1 MVVGTELYLRALD
14 LVEGVCTCGG
24 QGVLEHPV
32 DPGKEP
38 CSSIWNTT
46 DMKDTMKRIKPIQK
60 CPDCAC
66 AAQRFASV
74 NECYVK
80 SSVEFDIRLSF
91 SFGFMKQ
98 SRFRKTTLDPA
109 KCHQSTVSES
119 FQLKSRPCCK
129 LMSSH

>member
-1 MVVGTELYLRALD
+1 
-14 LVEGVCTCGG
+14 
-24 QGVLEHPV
+24 
-32 DPGKEP
+32 
-38 CSSIWNTT
+38 
-46 DMKDTMKRIKPIQK
+46 MKRIKPIQK

-119 FQLKSRPCCK
+119 FHERVDLAANLSQVIELILAVYFSGE
-129 LMSSH
+129 